1 MGTVSV
7 LRDERNSETDA
18 SDASTK
24 MRIRNATEL
33 YI

>member
-7 LRDERNSETDA
+7 LRDERSSETDA

-24 MRIRNATEL
+24 MGILNTTKL
-33 YI
+33 YV